1 MDTSF
6 IVVDL
11 NSSTSSRASQEQP
24 DPGQLIQLKKDTP
37 AVIDGEVIGTSQA
50 IVLVPDARCL
60 VSGTERNI
68 TNLNNEESVKQRM
81 VSSSKTKI

>member
-1 MDTSF
+1 MDTNF
-6 IVVDL
+6 IAVEL
-11 NSSTSSRASQEQP
+11 HSSTSSGASQEQP
-24 DPGQLIQLKKDTP
+24 DPAQFSRLRKDTP
-37 AVIDGEVIGTSQA
+37 AVIDGEVIGTGQA

-68 TNLNNEESVKQRM
+68 TSFNNEESVKQRM